1 MGSQQDPRDW
11 TRALREAAPLLGLG
25 TSLAVTVALALAA
38 GYWVDGRL
46 GTKPLFFLV
55 GAALGVAGALLQIYK
70 LGRRQ

>member
-1 MGSQQDPRDW
+1 MASQQDPRDW

-55 GAALGVAGALLQIYK
+55 GAAFGVAGALLQIYK
-70 LGRRQ
+70 LGRRP

>member
-1 MGSQQDPRDW
+1 M
-11 TRALREAAPLLGLG
+11 
-25 TSLAVTVALALAA
+25 TVALALAA